1 MEKRNAKI
9 QFPRMGNGTGA
20 RLNLSIPLL
29 KELGFGKDTRDVEV
43 VYDKEKQ
50 QIIIQKRK

>member
-29 KELGFGKDTRDVEV
+29 KELGFDKDTRDVEV

>member
-29 KELGFGKDTRDVEV
+29 KELGFDKDTRDVEV
-43 VYDKEKQ
+43 VYNKEKQ